1 MAMPVKVMD
10 YWVDRYTQVIRDR
23 KQKLEEEKGP
33 AKQRLLASKKK
44 DFYKVNNLDVD
55 LKKLMRMELDKDI
68 LVKKLQEK
76 YAFMKTELERRKHPE
91 SNYSYD
97 YGYSN
102 LKRHYEFIEKFES
115 LMLDVFQGWWL

>member
-1 MAMPVKVMD
+1 MAMPVKVLD

-55 LKKLMRMELDKDI
+55 L
-68 LVKKLQEK
+68 
-76 YAFMKTELERRKHPE
+76 
-91 SNYSYD
+91 
-97 YGYSN
+97 
-102 LKRHYEFIEKFES
+102 
-115 LMLDVFQGWWL
+115 